1 MYFPA
6 AKYELGGTNAEY
18 YIDSIIAKNVEVY
31 GTGEIHVIHGF
42 ESSARGQEVYLA
54 E

>member
-1 MYFPA
+1 MAA
-6 AKYELGGTNAEY
+6 AKFELGGTNSQY
-18 YIDSIIAKNVEVY
+18 HIDSIIAKNVEIY
-31 GTGEIHVIHGF
+31 GTGEIHVLHGY